1 MSAATSTLPRAA
13 IDAKLVAMAS
23 ATAVGVGVAL
33 AGFVQNEPAPYE
45 LYMVALIGI
54 WALFGITISRATV
67 PLLVLWIIYLI
78 GGMVSMTQMSDL
90 QDTPL
95 YLAVTAFLAL
105 TAVFFAAIIEK
116 REGLLQ
122 PIFIGWTLAA
132 CLTGI
137 LGILGYFGAFP
148 GADRF
153 TLYDRAAG
161 AFKDPNVFGP
171 FLVLPAIWLLYGI
184 ITGRLM
190 KMPVQA
196 AGLLILS
203 FAIFL
208 SFSRGAWGLYG
219 LSAITVCAT
228 AFLNSSSNRLRLR
241 ILVMALIGI
250 GLIALAVMIALQ
262 IPQVAALFETRAQL
276 VQDYDGARLGRFAR
290 YGIGFALAMERPL
303 GIGPLVFG
311 QTFGEDTHNIW
322 LKALMDYGW
331 LGFAAYATLLVLTV
345 AAGFRI
351 LLRNRKW
358 QPFLL
363 CAWVVF
369 VGHIALGTVIDMD
382 HWRHFY
388 LLMGI
393 IWGCVGLEAR
403 HQARHSEASARETA
417 APRNYALALHIPN
430 N

>member
-1 MSAATSTLPRAA
+1 MSAAVGTLPRAA
-13 IDAKLVAMAS
+13 IDAKIVALTS
-23 ATAVGVGVAL
+23 SVAVGLGVGL

-54 WALFGITISRATV
+54 WALFGLAISRTTA
-67 PLLVLWIIYLI
+67 PLLVLWIVYLI
-78 GGMVSMTQMSDL
+78 GGMVSMTQMDDL
-90 QDTPL
+90 KDTPL

-105 TAVFFAAIIEK
+105 TAVFVAAIVEK
-116 REGLLQ
+116 RAGLLR

-132 CLTGI
+132 CLTGL

-148 GADRF
+148 SADRF

-171 FLVLPAIWLLYGI
+171 FLVLPAVWLLHGLV
-184 ITGRLM
+184 TGRLM
-190 KMPVQA
+190 KMPIQA
-196 AGLLILS
+196 SGLLILS

-208 SFSRGAWGLYG
+208 SFSRGAWGLYA
-219 LSAITVCAT
+219 LSALTVCA
-228 AFLNSSSNRLRLR
+228 AVFLNSSSNKLRLR
-241 ILVMALIGI
+241 ILVMALIGM
-250 GLIALAVMIALQ
+250 GMIALAVMVALQ
-262 IPQVAALFETRAQL
+262 IPQVATLFETRAQL

-290 YGIGFALAMERPL
+290 YGLGFALAMEHPL

-311 QTFGEDTHNIW
+311 TIFGEDTHNIW

-331 LGFAAYATLLVLTV
+331 LGFAAYVSLLVFTV
-345 AAGFRI
+345 TAGFRI
-351 LLRNRKW
+351 LFRQRVW

-369 VGHIALGTVIDMD
+369 IGHILLGTVIDMD

-403 HQARHSEASARETA
+403 HQASGSAASPSNSI
-417 APRNYALALHIPN
+417 APRNYALALPRPTN
-430 N
+430 

>member
-1 MSAATSTLPRAA
+1 MSAAVGTLPRAA
-13 IDAKLVAMAS
+13 IDAKLVALTS
-23 ATAVGVGVAL
+23 SVAVGLGVGL

-54 WALFGITISRATV
+54 WALFGLAISRTTA
-67 PLLVLWIIYLI
+67 PLLVLWIVYLI
-78 GGMVSMTQMSDL
+78 GGMVSMTQMGDL
-90 QDTPL
+90 KDTPL

-105 TAVFFAAIIEK
+105 TAVFVAAIVEK
-116 REGLLQ
+116 RAGLLR

-132 CLTGI
+132 CLTGV

-148 GADRF
+148 GAERF

-171 FLVLPAIWLLYGI
+171 FLVLPAVWLLHGLV
-184 ITGRLM
+184 TGRLM

-208 SFSRGAWGLYG
+208 SFSRGAWGLYA
-219 LSAITVCAT
+219 LSALTVCA
-228 AFLNSSSNRLRLR
+228 AVFLNSSSNKLRLR
-241 ILVMALIGI
+241 ILVMALIGM
-250 GLIALAVMIALQ
+250 GVIALAVMVALQ
-262 IPQVAALFETRAQL
+262 IPQVATLFETRAQL

-290 YGIGFALAMERPL
+290 YGLGFALAMENPL

-311 QTFGEDTHNIW
+311 TIFGEDTHNIW

-331 LGFAAYATLLVLTV
+331 LGFAAYVSLLVFTV

-351 LLRNRKW
+351 LFRQRVW

-369 VGHIALGTVIDMD
+369 VGHILLGTVIDMD

-403 HQARHSEASARETA
+403 HQASGSAASPANSV
-417 APRNYALALHIPN
+417 APRNYALALPGPSN
-430 N
+430 

>member
-1 MSAATSTLPRAA
+1 MSAVSAPLSRAA
-13 IDAKLVAMAS
+13 IDARIVALVS
-23 ATAVGVGVAL
+23 SVAVGFGVAL

-45 LYMVALIGI
+45 LYMVALIGV
-54 WALFGITISRATV
+54 WALFGLTISRATV
-67 PLLVLWIIYLI
+67 PLLVLWIVYLI
-78 GGMVSMTQMSDL
+78 GGMISMTQMSDL
-90 QDTPL
+90 RDTPL

-105 TAVFFAAIIEK
+105 TAVFVAAIVEK
-116 REGLLQ
+116 RAALLGA
-122 PIFIGWTLAA
+122 IFVGWTLAA
-132 CLTGI
+132 CLTGL

-148 GADRF
+148 GAERF

-171 FLVLPAIWLLYGI
+171 FLVLPAVWLLHGLV
-184 ITGRLM
+184 TGRLL

-196 AGLLILS
+196 VGLLVLS

-208 SFSRGAWGLYG
+208 SFSRGAWGLYA
-219 LSAITVCAT
+219 LSAIVVCA
-228 AFLNSSSNRLRLR
+228 AVFLNSSSNKLRLR
-241 ILVMALIGI
+241 ILVMALVGM
-250 GLIALAVMIALQ
+250 GLIAVAIMIALQ
-262 IPQVAALFETRAQL
+262 IPQVATLFETRAQL

-290 YGIGFALAMERPL
+290 YGLGFALAMEHPL

-311 QTFGEDTHNIW
+311 TIFGEDTHNVW

-331 LGFAAYATLLVLTV
+331 VGFAAYFTLLVLTV

-351 LLRNRKW
+351 LFRRRSW

-403 HQARHSEASARETA
+403 HHAMHSAASPTDSI
-417 APRNYALALHIPN
+417 APCNYALALQRPTN
-430 N
+430 